1 MDRERTGLRSPGG
14 RTERRAAA
22 NNPSLNLES
31 VHPNYFATFGVRLT
45 HGRTFTPADRQGSPN
60 VAIISQDLAA
70 RTWPGTDPIGRRLKM
85 GGPDAPAQWLTIV
98 GVAAQTRYRDLVKP
112 LPTLYLPAAQFQ
124 MTADMLVVRTASSVE
139 FVTST
144 ARELVQAVD
153 PDVHVVRVAPFT
165 QMRDV
170 PLARPRFNAFLLAVF
185 GIVALVLSAIGL
197 YGVMAAYVRRR
208 HHEIAVRMALGA
220 TATTVHRLVLAES
233 LRLAGVGALIGVAT
247 AATTTRLLREAL
259 FEIQPLDP
267 STISGAALLLM
278 AASAVASYIPL
289 RRATRVDAAAILR
302 SE

>member
-1 MDRERTGLRSPGG
+1 M
-14 RTERRAAA
+14 
-22 NNPSLNLES
+22 
-31 VHPNYFATFGVRLT
+31 
-45 HGRTFTPADRQGSPN
+45 
-60 VAIISQDLAA
+60 
-70 RTWPGTDPIGRRLKM
+70 
-85 GGPDAPAQWLTIV
+85 
-98 GVAAQTRYRDLVKP
+98 
-112 LPTLYLPAAQFQ
+112 
-124 MTADMLVVRTASSVE
+124 E